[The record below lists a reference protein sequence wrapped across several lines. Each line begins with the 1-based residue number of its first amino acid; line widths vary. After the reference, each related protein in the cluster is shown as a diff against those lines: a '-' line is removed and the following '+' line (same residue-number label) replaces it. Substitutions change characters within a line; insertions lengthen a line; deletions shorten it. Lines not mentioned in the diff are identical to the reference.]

1 MIDYICDKCNGTGW
15 EVVSIDERNKNL
27 HQKYIIHKLCS
38 LCYGDGKLNWIEN
51 VLGKDDSSFDKLFVF
66 NTALSSEEA
75 LSSYRNF

>member
-1 MIDYICDKCNGTGW
+1 MIDYICDKCNGSGKIVTTEGLIFKKHYSK
-15 EVVSIDERNKNL
+15 VCNR
-27 HQKYIIHKLCS
+27 
-38 LCYGDGKLNWIEN
+38 CYGAGKLNWIEN